1 MPNKTYYRVM
11 ELLDE
16 QRMKEVESAMVAK
29 KFMKRTLN
37 PIELIR
43 LKHTYDMFMNHADGI
58 GWAMGH
64 VRKEFEP

>member
-1 MPNKTYYRVM
+1 MPNETYQKIM
-11 ELLDE
+11 EILDE

-29 KFMKRTLN
+29 RFMKRTLN
-37 PIELIR
+37 PIKLIG
-43 LKHTYDMFMNHADGI
+43 LKRTYDMFMYHANGI

>member
-1 MPNKTYYRVM
+1 M

-16 QRMKEVESAMVAK
+16 QRTKEFESAMVAK
-29 KFMKRTLN
+29 KLLRRTLN
-37 PIELIR
+37 PIGRIR
-43 LKHTYDMFMNHADGI
+43 LKRIYDMFMYHANGI